1 MTSTVDHWNGLLDDV
16 HTLYRGGVAQSIVN
30 YVLQDEDQRTRT
42 SLLSVPKGIP
52 IFGWVSSIYEQFFI
66 FSFFKLTIFF
76 NIFYFFFN
84 IFIFFLFLTKGW
96 NHIRPMKVPIS
107 NALRETVSQA
117 RYDISERPAGS
128 VLNNALLVDLIALW
142 ERYDSLLLTNLPISD
157 IDAQKLKW
165 SPMKWSKFEKKQID
179 HMTYIKNILVNEWYP
194 KAQQILLD
202 AAEEGIFDNTP
213 IEVLTHFFEACA
225 SLLSRQVRF
234 NSESIFFFACLFFLF
249 FFFTTTTEFFKT

>member
-1 MTSTVDHWNGLLDDV
+1 
-16 HTLYRGGVAQSIVN
+16 
-30 YVLQDEDQRTRT
+30 
-42 SLLSVPKGIP
+42 
-52 IFGWVSSIYEQFFI
+52 
-66 FSFFKLTIFF
+66 
-76 NIFYFFFN
+76 
-84 IFIFFLFLTKGW
+84 
-96 NHIRPMKVPIS
+96 MKVPIS

-234 NSESIFFFACLFFLF
+234 NSESIFFFACLFF
-249 FFFTTTTEFFKT
+249 

>member
-1 MTSTVDHWNGLLDDV
+1 
-16 HTLYRGGVAQSIVN
+16 
-30 YVLQDEDQRTRT
+30 
-42 SLLSVPKGIP
+42 
-52 IFGWVSSIYEQFFI
+52 
-66 FSFFKLTIFF
+66 
-76 NIFYFFFN
+76 
-84 IFIFFLFLTKGW
+84 
-96 NHIRPMKVPIS
+96 MKVPIS

-234 NSESIFFFACLFFLF
+234 KIIFFLLAFFFYFFFLPQRPNFLKHNLIIFFFFASHFLFSLFSFSHISFSLCVLFFDCSFRSSFFHSIPFSFVSFVLF
-249 FFFTTTTEFFKT
+249 N

>member
-1 MTSTVDHWNGLLDDV
+1 
-16 HTLYRGGVAQSIVN
+16 
-30 YVLQDEDQRTRT
+30 
-42 SLLSVPKGIP
+42 
-52 IFGWVSSIYEQFFI
+52 
-66 FSFFKLTIFF
+66 
-76 NIFYFFFN
+76 
-84 IFIFFLFLTKGW
+84 
-96 NHIRPMKVPIS
+96 MKVPIS

-234 NSESIFFFACLFFLF
+234 NSESIFFFACLFFFIF
-249 FFFTTTTEFFKT
+249 FFYHNDRIF